1 MFFQKNIRNSTEK
14 PRLKRRYQPDHCLGP
29 PETSQLWTIRISSDP
44 TGKDIKT
51 VECNVSQQ
59 RSHTTVMIMI
69 GFLNS
74 RDNVIFFCNFIWL
87 SKQKPTRLQ
96 TSSRDLTVP
105 GHRSTPGTLI
115 TPLEVLHVNEPSK
128 AKAWNGEL
136 TVWSGQIRQCWGL
149 YPEVKATKLACCNCP
164 LKMASQSNSARFLLF
179 FWFKV
184 LYAFKK
190 LGDFGAKSCLKP
202 GKEHL
207 GVWEK
212 NHLRCENWA
221 AMAGE
226 MKSSSCMFH
235 WKYRESRCNGNDF
248 AWMEQCIPQQFLA
261 KHKSIKPCSS
271 STSLIISK
279 KKRFLDLWKST
290 KGMKN
295 PAVGKFNCPRNY
307 VTPRLRALLVACA
320 THCRSALAE
329 LLWRHHTWQTVQLK
343 ENVNVYD
350 QLPSNYLLSFWN

>member
-74 RDNVIFFCNFIWL
+74 RDNVILFCNFIWL

-128 AKAWNGEL
+128 AKAWKGEL

-164 LKMASQSNSARFLLF
+164 LKMAFQSNSARFLLF
-179 FWFKV
+179 FFGSTFFTLSNNLVILRGEV
-184 LYAFKK
+184 LPEAREGAPGCLGKK
-190 LGDFGAKSCLKP
+190 SPQMRKLSCD
-202 GKEHL
+202 G
-207 GVWEK
+207 GRNEK
-212 NHLRCENWA
+212 
-221 AMAGE
+221 
-226 MKSSSCMFH
+226 
-235 WKYRESRCNGNDF
+235 
-248 AWMEQCIPQQFLA
+248 Q
-261 KHKSIKPCSS
+261 
-271 STSLIISK
+271 
-279 KKRFLDLWKST
+279 
-290 KGMKN
+290 
-295 PAVGKFNCPRNY
+295 
-307 VTPRLRALLVACA
+307 
-320 THCRSALAE
+320 
-329 LLWRHHTWQTVQLK
+329 
-343 ENVNVYD
+343 
-350 QLPSNYLLSFWN
+350 